1 MARPSIRLFSLAFA
15 PRPLGTP
22 QVARLSLRPRATGT
36 HRPFGSAPSGV
47 NPTTPKYTPKSSSTI
62 SILLRPT
69 SLILIFV
76 PILTGFLGVWQLKR
90 LRWKLDLIEEVDRN
104 LHKEPMLLP
113 GNINLDALPEFSF
126 RRVLIKGQ
134 FTGPPILLGP
144 QTYEGFPGY
153 HLILPFLRPGD
164 GGGSTILVNRGFI
177 TTTRANAI
185 RAGTQVPPGLTLDKA
200 GKLVGTGEEV
210 VVEGLLPKTG
220 ERTVWMH
227 ENKPETNEWFWK
239 DVDKMAEVCG
249 GEEKGVQ
256 PVLVDALAEPDQS
269 PTLLMQQGIPVG
281 RPAHV
286 ELRNQHAQYA
296 AIWLS
301 LSASTTVMLGY
312 ILTRGKGK
320 PKTRR
325 PKLY

>member
-1 MARPSIRLFSLAFA
+1 MARPSIRLFSLAFT
-15 PRPLGTP
+15 PRPLGIP
-22 QVARLSLRPRATGT
+22 RVARPSLRPRTTGT

-47 NPTTPKYTPKSSSTI
+47 NSTASKYTPKSSSSSI

-69 SLILIFV
+69 SLILILV

-113 GNINLDALPEFSF
+113 GNIKWVFFSFPCVQRYWPGADELFIWGFSMDALPEFSF

-164 GGGSTILVNRGFI
+164 GGGSSGGGGSTILVNRGFI

-185 RAGTQVPPGLTLDKA
+185 RAGSQVPPGLTRDKA
-200 GKLVGTGEEV
+200 GKLVGNGEEV

-239 DVDKMAEVCG
+239 DVEKMAEVCG

-256 PVLVDALAEPDQS
+256 PVLVDALAGVFS
-269 PTLLMQQGIPVG
+269 VVI
-281 RPAHV
+281 
-286 ELRNQHAQYA
+286 
-296 AIWLS
+296 
-301 LSASTTVMLGY
+301 LGKE
-312 ILTRGKGK
+312 TGN
-320 PKTRR
+320 
-325 PKLY
+325 

>member
-1 MARPSIRLFSLAFA
+1 M
-15 PRPLGTP
+15 
-22 QVARLSLRPRATGT
+22 
-36 HRPFGSAPSGV
+36 
-47 NPTTPKYTPKSSSTI
+47 
-62 SILLRPT
+62 
-69 SLILIFV
+69 
-76 PILTGFLGVWQLKR
+76 
-90 LRWKLDLIEEVDRN
+90 EVYFWGDS
-104 LHKEPMLLP
+104 
-113 GNINLDALPEFSF
+113 LDALPEFSF

-256 PVLVDALAEPDQS
+256 PVLVDALAGTFFFFFPFPFPFPSILAAGKLMGVDVGLEPDQS

-296 AIWLS
+296 AIWCVFLLS
-301 LSASTTVMLGY
+301 L
-312 ILTRGKGK
+312 
-320 PKTRR
+320 
-325 PKLY
+325 

>member
-1 MARPSIRLFSLAFA
+1 MARPSIRFFSLAFA
-15 PRPLGTP
+15 PRPVGTP
-22 QVARLSLRPRATGT
+22 QVARLSLRPRTTGT

-113 GNINLDALPEFSF
+113 GNIKWVSLPSPLLLRDKKQIADGVYFWGDSLDALPEFSF

-256 PVLVDALAEPDQS
+256 PVLVDALAGTFFFFPFPPS
-269 PTLLMQQGIPVG
+269 
-281 RPAHV
+281 
-286 ELRNQHAQYA
+286 
-296 AIWLS
+296 S
-301 LSASTTVMLGY
+301 
-312 ILTRGKGK
+312 
-320 PKTRR
+320 RR
-325 PKLY
+325 EN